1 MFSPVSQLTVECCL
15 FQKTYVC
22 EHWTKGTRFVFC
34 FCACVKSKNPGSKN
48 TRTTIIEHSLVLM
61 FQKYFITIQKMISYL
76 MKIMYE
82 KKKRVS
88 LQIYRI
94 FIL

>member
-1 MFSPVSQLTVECCL
+1 
-15 FQKTYVC
+15 
-22 EHWTKGTRFVFC
+22 
-34 FCACVKSKNPGSKN
+34 
-48 TRTTIIEHSLVLM
+48 M